1 MCSDM
6 RTPVLFLL
14 LFPLFSISQSVPNG
28 TQPTAKKSFII
39 KCSIDGLQKGT
50 SVRLVNPNTGAEIAT
65 STVQETKTQVKK
77 NGKIVTVTKTGFTL
91 NGTLVEPDLNQIII
105 GNFKPY
111 NLYLENGTIT
121 LSGPATDMSK
131 WVVKGSSS
139 HNDFSHFEKTFT
151 PLAQQLNTL
160 AGMINSLG
168 TGQSRDSLMGVYSS
182 VQQSIQSEIDKFVT
196 TRPKSYVSPFVMLV
210 LMSFN
215 DDPVLA
221 ETRFNKLDAS
231 VKGSYLGNYLA
242 RQIAESKIG
251 AIGTQALEFTQPD
264 TSGTPVSLSSFRGKY
279 VLIDFWASWCRPCR
293 EENPTVVYNYNKF
306 RSKNFTVLGISLD
319 REGQRDKWIEAIHV
333 DSLTWTH
340 VSDLQ
345 FWNNAVAQLYHVKG
359 IPQNFLVDPNGKI
372 IGKNLRGPELEA
384 KLCEILGC
392 N

>member
-1 MCSDM
+1 M

-28 TQPTAKKSFII
+28 TQPPAKKSFII
-39 KCSIDGLQKGT
+39 KGSIDGLQKGT

-231 VKGSYLGNYLA
+231 VKGSHLGNYLA

-306 RSKNFTVLGISLD
+306 RSKNFTVLGVSLD

>member
-1 MCSDM
+1 M

-14 LFPLFSISQSVPNG
+14 LFPLFSISQPVPNG
-28 TQPTAKKSFII
+28 TQPPAKKNFTV
-39 KCSIDGLQKGT
+39 KGSIDGLQKGT

-77 NGKIVTVTKTGFTL
+77 NGKTVTVTKTGFTL

-111 NLYLENGTIT
+111 NLYLESGTIT
-121 LSGPATDMSK
+121 LSGPAADMSK
-131 WVVKGSSS
+131 WVVKGSSA
-139 HNDFSHFEKTFT
+139 HTDFSHFEKTFT

-168 TGQSRDSLMGVYSS
+168 TGQSRDSLMGVYSN

-231 VKGSYLGNYLA
+231 VKASYLGNYLA

-264 TSGTPVSLSSFRGKY
+264 TAGTPVSLSSFRGKY

-306 RSKNFTVLGISLD
+306 RSKNFTVLGVSLD